1 MRRRLLLR
9 GAVAAVATISSQ
21 ALELPVP
28 GVYRLA
34 ALGHPGLFVRHCD
47 FQAFATPPPNT
58 TEDQTQLGDFQLFM
72 RPALNNVE
80 SAVSIQV
87 LNYADHFLVPTR
99 QNPDPGVIGRLGV
112 DTTPD
117 IDDASWL
124 VVPGLADP
132 TLISLQTLS
141 ANPKFSGMY
150 MTLASS
156 LTGSCAGQFAPPAG
170 DVYLSEAGDL
180 VAQTW
185 QMVPIDTPPPV
196 NITVQATNLT
206 HSINPQ
212 FMGCHS
218 DVRIDALRQQCG
230 REAGTLPPPGISCPS
245 QLPH

>member
-1 MRRRLLLR
+1 M
-9 GAVAAVATISSQ
+9 VAAVATILSH
-21 ALELPVP
+21 ALGLSVP

-47 FQAFATPPPNT
+47 FQAFATPPPNA
-58 TEDQTQLGDFQLFM
+58 TEDQTQLGDFQLFI

-80 SAVSIQV
+80 GAISIQV

-117 IDDASWL
+117 IDDAAWQ

-132 TLISLQTLS
+132 ALISLQTLS
-141 ANPKFSGMY
+141 ANPEFSGMY

-156 LTGSCAGQFAPPAG
+156 LTGSCAGQFDPPAG

-185 QMVPIDTPPPV
+185 QMIPIDTPPPV
-196 NITVQATNLT
+196 NITIDATNLT
-206 HSINPQ
+206 HPINPR

-218 DVRIDALRQQCG
+218 DVRSETSSSAAG
-230 REAGTLPPPGISCPS
+230 RTARSRL
-245 QLPH
+245 